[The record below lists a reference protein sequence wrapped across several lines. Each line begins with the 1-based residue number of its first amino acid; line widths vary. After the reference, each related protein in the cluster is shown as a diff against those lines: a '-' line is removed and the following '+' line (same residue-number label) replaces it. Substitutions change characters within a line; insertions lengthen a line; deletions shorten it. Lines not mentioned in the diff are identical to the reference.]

1 MRLAI
6 KYGREGES
14 NVARKANPLKL
25 AIIGAATELFLEN
38 GFSKTTAAAIC
49 KKSNIGTG
57 TLTGHFPTK
66 EHILNELVTVL
77 CNFQW
82 QLMEDAA
89 DEGKSSMLAYC
100 LELTTMAAVAEDSEP
115 MKDFFLSA
123 YSHPLTLDT
132 IRKNDT
138 EKIKKVFGEYCKD
151 WTDRQFIE
159 AEDIISG
166 IEYAAL
172 MATEHSADLPTRIA
186 GSLNTILSIFNI
198 PEELRKT
205 KVSKALG
212 MDYRAIGRKLLA
224 DFKDFTAQ
232 EHQRAIDDM
241 LAAYNLK

>member
-1 MRLAI
+1 MRSDR
-6 KYGREGES
+6 KRGHKGES
-14 NVARKANPLKL
+14 DVARKANPLKL
-25 AIIGAATELFLEN
+25 SIIGAATELFLEN

-66 EHILNELVTVL
+66 EHILNELVTVM
-77 CNFQW
+77 CDFQW

-212 MDYRAIGRKLLA
+212 MDYRAIGKKLLA